1 MSRPPP
7 RTTRTAPPFPYTTP
21 FRVRSLGAGVG
32 LTMCPSTA
40 AITSSLPDEKQGV
53 AASLN
58 DTVRELGAAVGI
70 ALIGSVL
77 NAAYRTNVEAA
88 AAGLPT
94 DAAEAVEDGI
104 GGALVVAGQLGPDVV
119 ALVDA
124 ARGAFVAGMTD
135 RKSTRLNSTH

>member
-1 MSRPPP
+1 MADTDGGFAIVLPA
-7 RTTRTAPPFPYTTP
+7 TLI
-21 FRVRSLGAGVG
+21 LGAGVG
-32 LTMCPSTA
+32 LTMSPSTA

-94 DAAEAVEDGI
+94 DAAEAVADGI
-104 GGALVVAGQLGPDVV
+104 GGRSEGHTSELPSLMRISYAVFFL
-119 ALVDA
+119 
-124 ARGAFVAGMTD
+124 
-135 RKSTRLNSTH
+135 